1 MDAMPQ
7 SHNIP
12 TPRKGSNRSSTIGD
26 ALLQESRKQ
35 TIAADQLAEGT
46 NNLNFNLELLRSEIS
61 SHSRWLAWIFWSN
74 IAIIVIA
81 MLLFAVSYFGRH

>member
-12 TPRKGSNRSSTIGD
+12 TIRNGLNRPSTIGD
-26 ALLQESRKQ
+26 SLLEESRKR
-35 TIAADQLAEGT
+35 TIPADQLVEGT
-46 NNLNFNLELLRSEIS
+46 NNLVFNLELLRSEIA

-74 IAIIVIA
+74 IAMIVIA
-81 MLLFAVSYFGRH
+81 ILFFAVSYLARH